1 MERKKTWITLIVA
14 VVLLIAIKSC
24 ASCSSPERVAKQDA
38 KESARAIKKGDSEAW
53 FESVK
58 KRDKHFHEFYD
69 EDLEKGRKVEK
80 RKNIRYSDALDKY
93 LDKYD
98 AY

>member
-1 MERKKTWITLIVA
+1 MERRTWITLIVA
-14 VVLLIAIKSC
+14 IVILIAIKSC
-24 ASCSSPERVAKQDA
+24 ASCSSPEHVAKQDA

-53 FESVK
+53 FESIE
-58 KRDKHFHEFYD
+58 KRKNHFEEYLD
-69 EDLEKGRKVEK
+69 EDIEKGRKGEK
-80 RKNIRYSDALDKY
+80 CKNVRYSDALDKY